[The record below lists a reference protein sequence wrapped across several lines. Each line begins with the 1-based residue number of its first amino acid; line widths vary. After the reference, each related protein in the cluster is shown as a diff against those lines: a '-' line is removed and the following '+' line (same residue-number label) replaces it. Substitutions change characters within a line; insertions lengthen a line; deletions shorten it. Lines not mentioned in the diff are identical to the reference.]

1 MLMQL
6 IKRLLCSSAIVGA
19 AGAAASFVGGESTIG
34 LQHHHHHHHSTQ
46 NQKHHNIRI
55 SSPCSSKLKRAHLT
69 TQSSLPMDDPRVE
82 SRVMY
87 KIDIS
92 LPLGLILED
101 MDSDPSCGV
110 HIVGISPGGN
120 AAKSNANVFSN
131 IKTLDNTD
139 NTVSDKCICIRDKI
153 ISINGNPCHDKS
165 FDDVVELLSSADT
178 STIVLEI
185 GRLQGSSVVNY
196 DNGLCISAKPG
207 ENYGFLARKCNV
219 GIDYDCRS
227 GTCQTCMAL
236 LEFPNKR
243 KERSVG
249 RDDEEDGTSNDI
261 IYRRTIFHCVGKV
274 PRNYDWLHV
283 LTGK

>member
-1 MLMQL
+1 MQL

-34 LQHHHHHHHSTQ
+34 LQQQHHHHHSTQ

-55 SSPCSSKLKRAHLT
+55 SSPCSSKMKRAHLT

-120 AAKSNANVFSN
+120 AGE
-131 IKTLDNTD
+131 T
-139 NTVSDKCICIRDKI
+139 
-153 ISINGNPCHDKS
+153 
-165 FDDVVELLSSADT
+165 T
-178 STIVLEI
+178 S
-185 GRLQGSSVVNY
+185 
-196 DNGLCISAKPG
+196 
-207 ENYGFLARKCNV
+207 
-219 GIDYDCRS
+219 
-227 GTCQTCMAL
+227 
-236 LEFPNKR
+236 
-243 KERSVG
+243 
-249 RDDEEDGTSNDI
+249 
-261 IYRRTIFHCVGKV
+261 H
-274 PRNYDWLHV
+274 H
-283 LTGK
+283 